1 MSKLIKVSRLFLEDR
16 ISIIVCVTKLKN
28 RRKNTW
34 IEEKV
39 LMIIKNA
46 TYLVLFL
53 FYRFYV
59 VMKRGLER
67 AN

>member
-1 MSKLIKVSRLFLEDR
+1 MKVSRLFLEDR

-34 IEEKV
+34 IEETV
-39 LMIIKNA
+39 LMIIRNA
-46 TYLVLFL
+46 TCLVLFL
-53 FYRFYV
+53 FYRFHV